1 MQWDND
7 FDDPP
12 LYSKILE
19 GLWQGGTD
27 DGMTTYRGNK
37 RLAAMNDVRAFDSVV
52 SLYPHSLP
60 MGYLIKEFRYA
71 FADGPLDPAT
81 IPEIEGI
88 AKWAY
93 SRWKSGERVLIRCQ
107 AGMNRSSL
115 ITSLVLMR
123 DGKSADEAIEI
134 IKNRRSPYVLS
145 NSYFVEYLN
154 ERGLISEEEE
164 I

>member
-1 MQWDND
+1 MQSDND

-27 DGMTTYRGNK
+27 DALTTVRGNK
-37 RLAAMNDVRAFDSVV
+37 RLATMNDVRAFDSVV

-60 MGYLIKEFRYA
+60 MGYLVKEFRYA
-71 FADGPLDPAT
+71 FADGPLDPVT
-81 IPEIEGI
+81 IPEIEEI

-123 DGKSADEAIEI
+123 DGMSPEEAIAI
-134 IKNRRSPYVLS
+134 IRTKRSPYVFS
-145 NSYFVEYLN
+145 NKHFLEYVE
-154 ERGLISEEEE
+154 SWKQP
-164 I
+164 